1 MSPAACCK
9 SDFLSPLFVSVS
21 QARCPPW
28 SVQSGWFLLIESRRR
43 ISKTSVHT
51 LNHLQLEPL
60 SLLSHIASIIYL
72 FTYFFPPPPLSGA
85 LCAAMCAVTRHRSN
99 PTCGSTPETRTTTTS
114 RLTKPLTRQS
124 PRAAGKHT
132 NCSSFSL
139 LSSFISVFVNVN
151 SKSTGSDLH
160 VLGLYRL

>member
-28 SVQSGWFLLIESRRR
+28 SVQSGWFLLIESRR

-60 SLLSHIASIIYL
+60 SFLCSYSLHYL
-72 FTYFFPPPPLSGA
+72 FFAPLIFSSSSLSGA
-85 LCAAMCAVTRHRSN
+85 LCVATFAVTRHRLN
-99 PTCGSTPETRTTTTS
+99 PTCGSTPETRTTITS

-124 PRAAGKHT
+124 PRAAGKHI
-132 NCSSFSL
+132 NCSLGVSVLQPSFKFYL
-139 LSSFISVFVNVN
+139 CVC
-151 SKSTGSDLH
+151 KCQQ
-160 VLGLYRL
+160 